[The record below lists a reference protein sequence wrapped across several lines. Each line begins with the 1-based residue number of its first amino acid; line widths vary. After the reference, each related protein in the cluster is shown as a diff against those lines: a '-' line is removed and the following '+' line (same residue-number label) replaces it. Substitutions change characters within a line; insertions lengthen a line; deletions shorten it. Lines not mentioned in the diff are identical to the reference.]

1 MAGPAFRAAAVRV
14 RVPATS
20 ANLGPGFDALGLSL
34 GLYDDVVVRVA
45 DSGLHVD
52 IAGEGA
58 ETLPRDESHLLV
70 RSLRTAFDLLG
81 GQPRG
86 LEVVCANRIP
96 HGRGL
101 GSSSAAICAGIVAA
115 RAVTIGGDARLDDA
129 ALLELATEIEGH
141 PDNVAACLLGGFTLA
156 WMDGG
161 RGPRDQDGP
170 RAIPSFRWSSCPARP
185 VLTETA
191 RGLLPR
197 TVPHVDAAANA
208 GRAALLVE
216 ALTRRP
222 ELLLAATEDR
232 LHQEYRAPAMP
243 ESVALVN
250 RLRADGVPAVISGA
264 GPTVLALVEDGAADK
279 VARTGGRGVG
289 RQPAR
294 PSTPRGR
301 ASCRSARRRG
311 RRERL
316 AGEREGE
323 CLLEPVVLTSSLH
336 SDVFVARCFVSPI
349 RDHHSSGSL
358 PNCLR
363 SLPEQF
369 RARSGTGTTPHA
381 PSQQGPSRGISGRNP
396 SHVACLSAVPGGTT
410 APARSGST
418 RSRTAAGQHNR
429 SPSQTGRR
437 PLQGRTLRERHHRSD
452 GRDCR
457 QHLSTTPRPPQVL
470 PLAPPHGAAAPA
482 PASTAWSWPSCSRSR
497 PASASGAPR
506 GCARA
511 S

>member
-20 ANLGPGFDALGLSL
+20 ANLGPGFDAFGLSL

-45 DSGLHVD
+45 DSGLHID

-58 ETLPRDESHLLV
+58 ATLPRDESHLLV

-101 GSSSAAICAGIVAA
+101 GSSSAAICAGILAA
-115 RAVTIGGDARLDDA
+115 RAVTIGGDARLDET

-156 WMDGG
+156 WTD
-161 RGPRDQDGP
+161 RSAA
-170 RAIPSFRWSSCPARP
+170 RAIRMEPSDSVVPVVFVPEKP

-222 ELLLAATEDR
+222 ELLLPATEDR
-232 LHQEYRAPAMP
+232 LHQEYRAPAMRQ
-243 ESVALVN
+243 SVDLVN

-264 GPTVLALVEDGAADK
+264 GPTVLALAEDSVADK
-279 VARTGGRGVG
+279 VAR
-289 RQPAR
+289 
-294 PSTPRGR
+294 
-301 ASCRSARRRG
+301 
-311 RRERL
+311 L
-316 AGEREGE
+316 AGEGWAANR
-323 CLLEPVVLTSSLH
+323 LAF
-336 SDVFVARCFVSPI
+336 D
-349 RDHHSSGSL
+349 
-358 PNCLR
+358 
-363 SLPEQF
+363 
-369 RARSGTGTTPHA
+369 
-381 PSQQGPSRGISGRNP
+381 
-396 SHVACLSAVPGGTT
+396 T
-410 APARSGST
+410 AGAS
-418 RSRTAAGQHNR
+418 
-429 SPSQTGRR
+429 
-437 PLQGRTLRERHHRSD
+437 
-452 GRDCR
+452 
-457 QHLSTTPRPPQVL
+457 VL
-470 PLAPPHGAAAPA
+470 PLAPAGGDTPA
-482 PASTAWSWPSCSRSR
+482 Q
-497 PASASGAPR
+497 
-506 GCARA
+506 
-511 S
+511 

>member
-20 ANLGPGFDALGLSL
+20 ANLGPGFDALGLAL

-58 ETLPRDESHLLV
+58 GTLPRGEGHLLV

-115 RAVTIGGDARLDDA
+115 RAVTTGAESRLDDA

-156 WMDGG
+156 WTENGAARALRMD
-161 RGPRDQDGP
+161 P
-170 RAIPSFRWSSCPARP
+170 APSLAPVAFVPAKP
-185 VLTETA
+185 LLTETA

-222 ELLLAATEDR
+222 DLLLPATEDR

-243 ESVALVN
+243 ESVALVR
-250 RLRADGVPAVISGA
+250 RLRDDGVPAVVSGA
-264 GPTVLALVEDGAADK
+264 GPTVLALAEQGAADK
-279 VARTGGRGVG
+279 IAD
-289 RQPAR
+289 
-294 PSTPRGR
+294 
-301 ASCRSARRRG
+301 
-311 RRERL
+311 L
-316 AGEREGE
+316 AGGE
-323 CLLEPVVLTSSLH
+323 WTANRLSL
-336 SDVFVARCFVSPI
+336 D
-349 RDHHSSGSL
+349 
-358 PNCLR
+358 
-363 SLPEQF
+363 
-369 RARSGTGTTPHA
+369 
-381 PSQQGPSRGISGRNP
+381 
-396 SHVACLSAVPGGTT
+396 
-410 APARSGST
+410 
-418 RSRTAAGQHNR
+418 AAGA
-429 SPSQTGRR
+429 S
-437 PLQGRTLRERHHRSD
+437 L
-452 GRDCR
+452 
-457 QHLSTTPRPPQVL
+457 L
-470 PLAPPHGAAAPA
+470 PLAGG
-482 PASTAWSWPSCSRSR
+482 
-497 PASASGAPR
+497 SAQ
-506 GCARA
+506 
-511 S
+511 